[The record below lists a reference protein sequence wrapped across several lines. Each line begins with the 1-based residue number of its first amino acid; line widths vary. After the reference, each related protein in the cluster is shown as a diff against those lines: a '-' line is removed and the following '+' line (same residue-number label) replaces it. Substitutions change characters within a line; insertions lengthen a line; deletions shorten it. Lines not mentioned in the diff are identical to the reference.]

1 MSETTRMRS
10 LKTKDNKDLT
20 PEAIIDI
27 LDSFMNDPLIYN
39 PEINVANMSSSRK
52 PKSNHIFSPDIF
64 AKTFSR
70 ENYVLSDFRRLMAEN
85 KLISIAIAA
94 FDEEDTERVSIATV
108 TMTPGEISIIFNVFD
123 DKNIPDLEALLERV
137 S

>member
-1 MSETTRMRS
+1 
-10 LKTKDNKDLT
+10 
-20 PEAIIDI
+20 
-27 LDSFMNDPLIYN
+27 
-39 PEINVANMSSSRK
+39 
-52 PKSNHIFSPDIF
+52 
-64 AKTFSR
+64 
-70 ENYVLSDFRRLMAEN
+70 MAEN

-108 TMTPGEISIIFNVFD
+108 TMTPGEISIIFNVFY

>member
-1 MSETTRMRS
+1 
-10 LKTKDNKDLT
+10 
-20 PEAIIDI
+20 
-27 LDSFMNDPLIYN
+27 
-39 PEINVANMSSSRK
+39 
-52 PKSNHIFSPDIF
+52 
-64 AKTFSR
+64 
-70 ENYVLSDFRRLMAEN
+70 MAEN

>member
-39 PEINVANMSSSRK
+39 PEINVANFKLYRPWISVKIPLSTGLPLAK
-52 PKSNHIFSPDIF
+52 ETPFSLC
-64 AKTFSR
+64 FSM
-70 ENYVLSDFRRLMAEN
+70 YSTHL
-85 KLISIAIAA
+85 
-94 FDEEDTERVSIATV
+94 T
-108 TMTPGEISIIFNVFD
+108 
-123 DKNIPDLEALLERV
+123 
-137 S
+137 